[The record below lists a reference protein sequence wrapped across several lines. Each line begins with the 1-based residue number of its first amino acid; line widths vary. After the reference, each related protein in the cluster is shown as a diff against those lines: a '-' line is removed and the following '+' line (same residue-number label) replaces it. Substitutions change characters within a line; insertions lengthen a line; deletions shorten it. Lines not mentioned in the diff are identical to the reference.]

1 MDEVVAEEGRRESG
15 GLVIENSD
23 RASGLVICALASVAL
38 FSSRNLPYGS
48 IGAPDSGFFPKTLS
62 VLLLIFGSAISATAF
77 ANKPVKIDL
86 DAGNL
91 KVLVGAIALL
101 LYAFALD
108 AVGFV
113 IATILILLLM
123 MRGFGEMSWKASG
136 LIAVVSVAIAYVGFL
151 QLGVPLPRGPLP
163 F

>member
-1 MDEVVAEEGRRESG
+1 MDDVVADEGQRTSG
-15 GLVIENSD
+15 GWVIENSD
-23 RASGLVICALASVAL
+23 RASGLIICVLASVAL

-77 ANKPVKIDL
+77 AKKPVKIYL
-86 DAGNL
+86 NTGNL
-91 KVLVGAIALL
+91 KVVVGAIALL

-113 IATILILLLM
+113 IGTILILLLM
-123 MRGFGEMSWKASG
+123 MRGFGEMSWKASS
-136 LIAVVSVAIAYVGFL
+136 LIAVISVVIAYVGFL
-151 QLGVPLPRGPLP
+151 QLGVPLPRGLLP